1 MIITNRQK
9 EYAYKDIVTTIGKN
23 KLKLFAFSFFFPI
36 FAQKLSD
43 MSILIIP
50 DIHGRSFWEEAINDI
65 AEHRRDFDT
74 VVFLGDYF
82 DPYPAEGIN
91 ECQAII
97 NWERLYDIFFSSY
110 LTCEPVFLIGNHDA
124 HYLNKVFAG
133 RASGSRKS
141 ERHLHTIE
149 GIFEDRHRMFQ
160 IAFDT
165 TIGGKKVLF
174 THAGINRGWVER
186 HKDLLGTVSADSLNN
201 LAKSDEGWLA
211 LADVGEERGGWAKT
225 GGPMWAD
232 VSEHY
237 DEDGKPYAID
247 GYDYEIFAHTRMKE
261 PVINDTFAMLDAQRP
276 FILADDCT
284 IHEYSDA
291 DKLGL

>member
-1 MIITNRQK
+1 
-9 EYAYKDIVTTIGKN
+9 
-23 KLKLFAFSFFFPI
+23 
-36 FAQKLSD
+36 
-43 MSILIIP
+43 
-50 DIHGRSFWEEAINDI
+50 
-65 AEHRRDFDT
+65 
-74 VVFLGDYF
+74 
-82 DPYPAEGIN
+82 
-91 ECQAII
+91 
-97 NWERLYDIFFSSY
+97 
-110 LTCEPVFLIGNHDA
+110 
-124 HYLNKVFAG
+124 
-133 RASGSRKS
+133 
-141 ERHLHTIE
+141 
-149 GIFEDRHRMFQ
+149 MFQ

>member
-1 MIITNRQK
+1 MN
-9 EYAYKDIVTTIGKN
+9 
-23 KLKLFAFSFFFPI
+23 
-36 FAQKLSD
+36 
-43 MSILIIP
+43 ILIIP
-50 DIHGRSFWEEAINDI
+50 DIHGRSFWEEPINDV
-65 AEHRRDFDT
+65 ANHRRDFD
-74 VVFLGDYF
+74 VVIFLGDYF
-82 DPYPAEGIN
+82 DPYPTEDIS
-91 ECQAII
+91 ECQAIS
-97 NWERLYDIFFSSY
+97 NWEKLYDTFFGTY

-149 GIFEDRHRMFQ
+149 GIFEDRKRMFQ

-174 THAGINRGWVER
+174 THAGINRGWAER
-186 HKDLLGTVSADSLNN
+186 YKDLLGTVSADSLNN
-201 LAKSDEGWLA
+201 LTKSDEGWLA

-261 PVINDTFAMLDAQRP
+261 PVINDAFAMLDAQRP

>member
-1 MIITNRQK
+1 MN
-9 EYAYKDIVTTIGKN
+9 
-23 KLKLFAFSFFFPI
+23 
-36 FAQKLSD
+36 
-43 MSILIIP
+43 ILIIP

-97 NWERLYDIFFSSY
+97 NWEHLYDIFFGSY

-124 HYLNKVFAG
+124 HYLNEIFAG
-133 RASGSRKS
+133 RASSSRKS

-225 GGPMWAD
+225 GGPLWAD
-232 VSEHY
+232 VNEHY

-247 GYDYEIFAHTRMKE
+247 GYDYEIFAHTRKKE
-261 PVINDTFAMLDAQRP
+261 PVINDSFAMLDAQRP